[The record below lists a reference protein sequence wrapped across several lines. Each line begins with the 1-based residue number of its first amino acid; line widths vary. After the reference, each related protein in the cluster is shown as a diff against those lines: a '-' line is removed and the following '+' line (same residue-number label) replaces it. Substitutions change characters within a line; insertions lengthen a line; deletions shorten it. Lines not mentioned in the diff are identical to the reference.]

1 MRNHRNCRRAF
12 NRPLKWT
19 TFFIKFKEKP
29 GIRIRVDRGARPK
42 AGWRERARLPIA
54 TLPQPRANWDEDMG
68 GSPDLAVESRAQS
81 ASIHP

>member
-1 MRNHRNCRRAF
+1 MPASQICF
-12 NRPLKWT
+12 SQ
-19 TFFIKFKEKP
+19 EP
-29 GIRIRVDRGARPK
+29 GHPTSAAAIRIRIERGARPK

-54 TLPQPRANWDEDMG
+54 TLPQPRANWDEDVG